1 MSIRGE
7 FEAKRDN
14 LTQERRVSA
23 FLTLLEKK
31 ITLKELI
38 RTDAPAYRSQSL
50 RDISVVFIR
59 IVVFV

>member
-14 LTQERRVSA
+14 LTQERRVST
-23 FLTLLEKK
+23 FLLEKH